1 MVGLVY
7 KVFFILSPSAEEDC
21 LGDPELDLI
30 QTLSDE
36 GSLAIR
42 GTSCDLNI
50 PPIYIQRL
58 YTPLYFTE
66 AHLPPVGTSKGGR
79 GKSSPPRGRV
89 DDLDAFKTPH
99 LNIGFDQLLL
109 PRLETFK
116 PHMW

>member
-7 KVFFILSPSAEEDC
+7 NVFFILSPSAEEDC

-50 PPIYIQRL
+50 PPIYIHPQTIHTVF
-58 YTPLYFTE
+58 YCTPP
-66 AHLPPVGTSKGGR
+66 PPVGTSKGARGR
-79 GKSSPPRGRV
+79 FAPPRGRV
-89 DDLDAFKTPH
+89 DDPDAFKTPKFEYR
-99 LNIGFDQLLL
+99 I
-109 PRLETFK
+109 
-116 PHMW
+116 

>member
-7 KVFFILSPSAEEDC
+7 NVLFILSPSAEEDC

-50 PPIYIQRL
+50 PPIYIHPRPTIHL
-58 YTPLYFTE
+58 LLYFTSVFYI
-66 AHLPPVGTSKGGR
+66 HP
-79 GKSSPPRGRV
+79 
-89 DDLDAFKTPH
+89 
-99 LNIGFDQLLL
+99 I
-109 PRLETFK
+109 
-116 PHMW
+116 

>member
-7 KVFFILSPSAEEDC
+7 NVFFILSPFAEEDC

-50 PPIYIQRL
+50 PPIYIHPPD
-58 YTPLYFTE
+58 YTHCILLHT
-66 AHLPPVGTSKGGR
+66 LPPSGDFKRRPWKIRPTQGKGWR
-79 GKSSPPRGRV
+79 PRR
-89 DDLDAFKTPH
+89 F
-99 LNIGFDQLLL
+99 
-109 PRLETFK
+109 
-116 PHMW
+116 